1 MPCTDLIKFPPAQS
15 IFVYLGFGYIRDL
28 IISSK
33 VEFGKS
39 EIKRGSQEK
48 RMWTWA
54 VHLGPNTDSTN
65 C

>member
-1 MPCTDLIKFPPAQS
+1 MPCTDLIKLPPAQS
-15 IFVYLGFGYIRDL
+15 IFVHLGFGYIRDL

-48 RMWTWA
+48 RMWT
-54 VHLGPNTDSTN
+54 
-65 C
+65 